1 MKSKSHIRNM
11 PYAFTPI
18 RIKHQK
24 QLKLSKKLV
33 LPTLVSPMRKSEGY
47 MIRLEKSQVICSLEA
62 AVVVDSTNIIL
73 KRGSMPMR
81 SSECSL
87 EVDYSIMED
96 SNREGSARQ
105 LLSNKMPEVVTDII
119 MVNKEDKESNKTPQH
134 Y

>member
-1 MKSKSHIRNM
+1 
-11 PYAFTPI
+11 
-18 RIKHQK
+18 
-24 QLKLSKKLV
+24 
-33 LPTLVSPMRKSEGY
+33 MRKSEGY
-47 MIRLEKSQVICSLEA
+47 MIRLEKSRVICSLVA
-62 AVVVDSTNIIL
+62 AVVVDSTKVIL
-73 KRGSMPMR
+73 NRRSMPMR